1 MDSKEIKFTDLTEND
16 AGKIYLVLID
26 DDSPRKVF
34 VRYNG
39 GNNFSYFTL
48 DAKNEVQIK
57 FPEQF
62 AADPTTVSFVKM
74 NLPSEIIN
82 RFIKHGA
89 YYGGKNK
96 KTKQHNYKRRNT
108 RIRRNN
114 IRINNNKK
122 RTHKKKY

>member
-62 AADPTTVSFVKM
+62 AADQNNVSFVKM
-74 NLPSEIIN
+74 NLPQEIIN

-96 KTKQHNYKRRNT
+96 RTKSRKTRRK
-108 RIRRNN
+108 NN
-114 IRINNNKK
+114 GKK
-122 RTHKKKY
+122 RTHKKKH

>member
-62 AADPTTVSFVKM
+62 AADPNTVSFVKM
-74 NLPSEIIN
+74 NLPQEIIN
-82 RFIKHGA
+82 RFIKHGV

-96 KTKQHNYKRRNT
+96 KTKNHNNRRNKRRT
-108 RIRRNN
+108 TRRNN
-114 IRINNNKK
+114 KNKK

>member
-1 MDSKEIKFTDLTEND
+1 MDSKEIKFEDLTEND

-62 AADPTTVSFVKM
+62 AADPNTVSFVKM
-74 NLPSEIIN
+74 NLPQEIIN

-96 KTKQHNYKRRNT
+96 RTRKTRRK
-108 RIRRNN
+108 NN
-114 IRINNNKK
+114 GKK
-122 RTHKKKY
+122 RTHRKKH

>member
-96 KTKQHNYKRRNT
+96 KTKHNYKRRNT

-114 IRINNNKK
+114 NKK
-122 RTHKKKY
+122 THKKRY

>member
-1 MDSKEIKFTDLTEND
+1 MDSKEIRFSDLTEGD
-16 AGKIYLVLID
+16 AGNIFLVLID

-62 AADPTTVSFVKM
+62 AADANTVSFVKM
-74 NLPSEIIN
+74 NMPQEIIN

-89 YYGGKNK
+89 YYGGKRNK
-96 KTKQHNYKRRNT
+96 RNKRSKGRK
-108 RIRRNN
+108 RSG
-114 IRINNNKK
+114 KK
-122 RTHKKKY
+122 RKTHKRKY

>member
-62 AADPTTVSFVKM
+62 AADPNTVSFVKM

-96 KTKQHNYKRRNT
+96 KTKRKT
-108 RIRRNN
+108 IRRTIRRK